1 LLLALAKVEAITG
14 LTPTLPV
21 MRSEQKPPALTA
33 DALKLGGEV
42 ESQQPDVK
50 EVTQLT
56 EPV

>member
-1 LLLALAKVEAITG
+1 MEAITG